1 MDLFKKYLIV
11 GGLPDAV
18 NSFLHDK
25 NVQLIREIQTEIHE
39 YYAADAA
46 KYDSQNKLKI
56 ERIYDLVPSNMENKK
71 SVFIVNPISWTKY
84 NWKDLWGFYYE
95 IKFTR

>member
-56 ERIYDLVPSNMENKK
+56 ERIYDLVPFNMENKK
-71 SVFIVNPISWTKY
+71 SV
-84 NWKDLWGFYYE
+84 LW
-95 IKFTR
+95 